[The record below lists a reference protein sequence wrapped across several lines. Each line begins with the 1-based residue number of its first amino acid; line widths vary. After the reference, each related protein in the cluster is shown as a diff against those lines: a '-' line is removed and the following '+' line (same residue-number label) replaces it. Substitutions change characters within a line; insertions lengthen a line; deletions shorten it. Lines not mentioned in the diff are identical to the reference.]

1 MAGVNPFSTALSPN
15 GVPYTGMFGSDADL
29 MRALTAQRDMG
40 FRAVSSDPSVAETG
54 ALFSG
59 QFVPPEQ
66 RPAEEI
72 RRNQA
77 MAKLYSFFRQQ
88 GMNAQEALAR
98 ASTMV
103 SQVADK
109 NFEIRDA
116 AMSPVAEQL
125 RNDTA
130 RAAERRAQ
138 LGNTFSNLTAP
149 ARAQDATFLSGLKN
163 LYGNVVDYT
172 SRNVIEPLFSPK
184 GTLPAT
190 APAGTYKDTTGPGLN
205 DFYKAIG
212 LPPGEGSGAP
222 DVAPSPEDK
231 VVASFPEDTN
241 TPTAAKPTA
250 KAGSSSGNRRYKGTA
265 NEKDISSVDKSGYVV
280 YKKGSESAKEW
291 KSEYRKH
298 KKGDIFEW
306 QGRKY
311 RVS

>member
-1 MAGVNPFSTALSPN
+1 
-15 GVPYTGMFGSDADL
+15 MFGSDADL
-29 MRALTAQRDMG
+29 QRALTSQRDMG

-103 SQVADK
+103 SQVVDK
-109 NFEIRDA
+109 NFEIGDA
-116 AMSPVAEQL
+116 VMSPVAEQL
-125 RNDTA
+125 RTDPA
-130 RAAERRAQ
+130 RAVERRAQ
-138 LGNTFSNLTAP
+138 LANTLSNLTAP

-163 LYGNVVDYT
+163 LYGNAVDYT

-190 APAGTYKDTTGPGLN
+190 APAGTYKDTTGPGLD
-205 DFYKAIG
+205 DFFKAIG
-212 LPPGEGSGAP
+212 LPPGIGSGAP

-231 VVASFPEDTN
+231 VVASFPEGS
-241 TPTAAKPTA
+241 TAPSTTKPTTKVGTSA
-250 KAGSSSGNRRYKGTA
+250 SVRMPSSGTRRYKGTA